1 MIRVTAA
8 SYLRRSLP
16 GRWFWLT
23 CTLVLLLALA
33 IRQGWTAYLP
43 EPVQQAGIAVAAV
56 LLAFGIPFGI
66 PAAVAFWIA
75 LLVWR
80 GLKRV
85 PHRCPMPL
93 SGWDSLP
100 SQPEANAKQASNAG
114 RHQ

>member
-1 MIRVTAA
+1 MTAA
-8 SYLRRSLP
+8 SYLLRLLP
-16 GRWFWLT
+16 GRWFWLI
-23 CTLVLLLALA
+23 CTLMLLLALA
-33 IRQGWTAYLP
+33 IRQGWTSYLP

-56 LLAFGIPFGI
+56 LLVLGIPFGI

-85 PHRCPMPL
+85 PRRHPMPPPEW
-93 SGWDSLP
+93 GGLP
-100 SQPEANAKQASNAG
+100 SQHEADAKQVSDAG